1 MAIALGAK
9 LCMMRSLTG
18 KDDKPMMKT
27 LSLVFAGFMLASTP
41 ALAADCGEPPMDEPP
56 VPNGA
61 AATADQIRDSRD
73 AIVVYSKKVDE
84 YLTCMDQRAAKIL
97 PYLTKDQQARWDED
111 LAAVHERR
119 RQLQIRMNEAIRA
132 YRRAQAG

>member
-1 MAIALGAK
+1 
-9 LCMMRSLTG
+9 
-18 KDDKPMMKT
+18 MMKP
-27 LSLVFAGFMLASTP
+27 LSLVFAGLLLASAP
-41 ALAADCGEPPMDEPP
+41 AFSADCGEPPMDEPP

-61 AATADQIRDSRD
+61 TADADQIRDSRD
-73 AIVVYSKKVDE
+73 AIVDYSKKVDE

-97 PYLTKDQQARWDED
+97 PFLTKDQQARWDED

-132 YRRAQAG
+132 YRRAQAE

>member
-1 MAIALGAK
+1 
-9 LCMMRSLTG
+9 
-18 KDDKPMMKT
+18 MMKT
-27 LSLVFAGFMLASTP
+27 LSLVLAGYVLVSTSVF
-41 ALAADCGEPPMDEPP
+41 AADCGEPPMDEPP

-61 AATADQIRDSRD
+61 VADADQIRDSRD
-73 AIVVYSKKVDE
+73 AILEYSKKVDE
-84 YLTCMDQRAAKIL
+84 YLTCMDQRAAKIM

-119 RQLQIRMNEAIRA
+119 RQLQIRMNEAIRS